1 MVFLVDVENTNSA
14 GFDGVEFLEEN
25 DTVILF
31 YSAVSKNVES
41 WVLDGLFKSKCKIE
55 TCMLKKQ
62 CKNGLDFYIASKLGY
77 LVGVKTTPTIF
88 CIVSADKG
96 YDAVRDFWNIQSS
109 GSVRVIL
116 SPTIQKCILLAH
128 CTDNRTK
135 KCEDSVKICDLSVEI
150 NKHLQEAKKKVNAT
164 KMETVLGEYEKE
176 LERVEGDKK
185 EPVVKE
191 TDKKELERVDGDKKE
206 PVVKEADK
214 KESEREEIP
223 KSVIDKTEEI
233 KKRYN
238 GTERQAIHKSD
249 IDKAE
254 EIKKRYYGT
263 ESVANDA
270 DLSLH
275 KQSDVAYL
283 AKKARRSI
291 HWLHGIFR

>member
-14 GFDGVEFLEEN
+14 GFYGVEFLEEN

-41 WVLDGLFKSKCKIE
+41 WVLNGLFKSKCKIE

-77 LVGVKTTPTIF
+77 LVGVKTTPAIF

-135 KCEDSVKICDLSVEI
+135 KCEDSLKICDLSVEI

-164 KMETVLGEYEKE
+164 KMEAVLGEYEKE
-176 LERVEGDKK
+176 YA
-185 EPVVKE
+185 
-191 TDKKELERVDGDKKE
+191 KKE

-214 KESEREEIP
+214 KESEREEIQ